1 MKQNIIIGW
10 LGIGS
15 LVFNILGCSPETTYD
30 IVILNGTIVDGTG
43 EEAYEADLGINGDTI
58 AFIGNLKERQGT
70 AVFEADGHI
79 ISPGF
84 IDIHTHCDNGL
95 DHPETR
101 ANLTYLMQGVTSVVT
116 GNCGYRKYS
125 IEKTR
130 SLYDSI
136 GGIGTNAL
144 PLIGFGT
151 VRSAVLGREDRAPS
165 AEELEK
171 MKEVLRQALQDGVW
185 GMSSGLQYVPQKY
198 STMEEVIEVTKV
210 LKEFDVI
217 YTTHMRSEEEQI
229 MEALAEALQI
239 ITEAGVPLNIS
250 HLKANGRM
258 NWKYMKDLFEV
269 VEQAQANGAII
280 TADMYPY
287 DKSATTELYD
297 ILHIPAELE
306 ALTNLQKKL
315 NSDIE
320 GEEKNQARAAFEAAL
335 QEALKDPSQRA
346 KIKTLTEKGIPGN
359 TNWVAKGGWNY
370 FSIVNAPKNPDLLN
384 KMFIELAEESGR
396 EPFEIAADLII
407 EEGSDI
413 VISLSTMLED
423 NLLLQLKKDWV
434 MVSSD
439 GYAVHPD
446 HTGVHP
452 RSYGSAARVLRK
464 YVREENILTLE
475 EGIYKMTG
483 LPAETLGMEDRGI
496 LKTGQVADLVVFD
509 QDEIYDGSTYLD
521 PHQYASGI
529 ELVFV
534 NGDLA
539 VEKGEFKEVYSG
551 RFLLK
556 K

>member
-1 MKQNIIIGW
+1 MKKNT
-10 LGIGS
+10 LIGS
-15 LVFNILGCSPETTYD
+15 LCIGSLAIIIFSCNPPTTYD
-30 IVILNGTIVDGTG
+30 VILLNGTIVDGTG
-43 EEAYEADLGINGDTI
+43 EQAYQADLGINEDSI
-58 AFIGNLKERQGT
+58 AFIGDLNEGQGIKVIDAT
-70 AVFEADGHI
+70 GLI

-84 IDIHTHCDNGL
+84 IDIHTHCDDGL

-125 IEKTR
+125 IERTE
-130 SLYDSI
+130 SLYDSL

-151 VRSAVLGREDRAPS
+151 VRSAVLGTEDRAPTP
-165 AEELEK
+165 EELEQ

-198 STMEEVIEVTKV
+198 STMDEVVEVAKV
-210 LKEFDVI
+210 LKEFNSI
-217 YTTHMRSEEEQI
+217 YTTHMRSEEEEI
-229 MEALAEALQI
+229 MEALAEAIQI
-239 ITEAGVPLNIS
+239 CTAAGVPLNIS

-258 NWKYMKDLFEV
+258 NWKYMQDLFEV
-269 VEQAQANGAII
+269 VEEAQEKGVMI

-297 ILHIPAELE
+297 ILHIPPELE
-306 ALTNLQKKL
+306 GLSALSRQLY
-315 NSDIE
+315 SDLE
-320 GEEKNQARAAFEAAL
+320 GEEKNQIRAAFESAL
-335 QEALKDPSQRA
+335 QKALKDPSQRS
-346 KIKTLTEKGIPGN
+346 KIKALTEKGIPGN

-434 MVSSD
+434 MISSD

-446 HTGVHP
+446 DTGVHP

-464 YVREENILTLE
+464 YVREEQILSLE

-483 LPAETLGMEDRGI
+483 FPAKTLGVKDRGYI
-496 LKTGQVADLVVFD
+496 KTGKVADLVVFD
-509 QDEIYDGSTYLD
+509 QEKIYDNSTYLD
-521 PHQYASGI
+521 PHNFPSGVAF
-529 ELVFV
+529 VFV
-534 NGDLA
+534 NGALA
-539 VEKGEFKEVYSG
+539 VEKGAFKGVYNG
-551 RFLLK
+551 RFLLNQ
-556 K
+556 